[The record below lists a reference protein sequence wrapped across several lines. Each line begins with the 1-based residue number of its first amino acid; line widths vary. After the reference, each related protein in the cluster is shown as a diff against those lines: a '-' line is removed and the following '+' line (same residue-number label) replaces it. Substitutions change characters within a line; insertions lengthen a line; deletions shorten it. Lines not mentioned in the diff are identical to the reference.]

1 MSSDT
6 EEKNLGGRPT
16 IYTHDLG
23 EKILAHMSEGL
34 SLTAA
39 AARENIHRQRIY
51 DWVETYPEFK
61 ELVNLAKAKR
71 QLRLEE
77 EFLTTSNS
85 ARVTALTLALTNAA
99 KQDWQGKQTLELT
112 GKDGSPI
119 QTEHTQTAR
128 LVIDS
133 SNLNLDQLEM
143 LKQAALA
150 SQPKQIE

>member
-1 MSSDT
+1 MT
-6 EEKNLGGRPT
+6 EEKSNTNSVGRPT
-16 IYTHDLG
+16 IYSEELG
-23 EKILAHMSEGL
+23 KKILAHMSQGF

-39 AARENIHRQRIY
+39 AAQEGIHRQRVY
-51 DWVETYPEFK
+51 DWVEQYPDFK
-61 ELVNLAKAKR
+61 ELVNLAKAMR
-71 QLRLEE
+71 QLHLEK
-77 EFLTTSNS
+77 EFLTTTNS

-112 GKDGSPI
+112 GKDGAPI